1 MMLMINKVILR
12 KLLKICLII
21 VKNIIIGFR
30 SILGIAIG
38 LIMFSLE
45 TTLQLCDMY
54 RCLFMHCLPIELY
67 KYIFTY

>member
-45 TTLQLCDMY
+45 SILRLCDIY
-54 RCLFMHCLPIELY
+54 RCLFMYC
-67 KYIFTY
+67 